1 MFLYSPRPQNIEFQT
16 NTFDSSSPYSGA
28 TRITVFAIFALLSIL
43 PIWLVKYPPLV
54 DYPNHLARAFV
65 LHHLHDPNYDFGHF
79 FAPDWGLNPYWL
91 ADFLVQVFQYFLGIY
106 AAGRLLLT
114 VCILGLPLGVAFF
127 LRRANPGNEYFAL
140 WAFALAYNP
149 NFLMGF
155 MSFILSVGLCFVVVG
170 LWLDYLR
177 TGQTKYWFLTLVLAT
192 LLFLTHLGGFGIAG
206 VVILLYTLLDR
217 GLESELFRRL
227 VMAGLVFLP
236 GSSFFAYAKLHGWSA
251 RGLDYSH
258 WSMNLKLR
266 GMTVPFR
273 EYSRSVEAVTIL
285 AVLLTIGYFL
295 SRRKELRLQLVWI
308 PIVIAIVAIHWMVP
322 EALGDLGFV
331 DYRFCLF
338 AFLFSLAIPVFKG
351 PRALPIALASSVFLV
366 HVLQAGTYF
375 VSEQKHL
382 ARLASDFRYI
392 PQNALVLAYTSRGS
406 GVPWEKQDDLHFWGY
421 GVIDKGWITP
431 SLFHQ
436 SGVQPL
442 QLRVP
447 MYSDDDQY
455 GDKLQER
462 RYSEE
467 LIGENYDYLW
477 ATNVGYLNPFLTR
490 IGNRVCS
497 QDELQ
502 IIRSKA
508 RSDYW
513 LGGAFH

>member
-1 MFLYSPRPQNIEFQT
+1 MWSPQNIASQT
-16 NTFDSSSPYSGA
+16 NTFDANSPYSRA
-28 TRITVFAIFALLSIL
+28 TRITVFAVFALLSIL

-65 LHHLHDPNYDFGHF
+65 LHHLHDPNYEFVRF

-91 ADFLVQVFQYFLGIY
+91 ADFLLQVFQHFVGIY
-106 AAGRLLLT
+106 AAGQLLLT
-114 VCILGLPLGVAFF
+114 VCILGLPLGALFF
-127 LRRANPGNEYFAL
+127 LRRANSGNEYLAL
-140 WAFALAYNP
+140 WAFAVAYNP

-155 MSFILSVGLCFVVVG
+155 MSFTLSIALCLIVVG

-177 TGQTKYWFLTLVLAT
+177 TSQVRYWLLTVVLAT

-206 VVILLYTLLDR
+206 VVILLYTLLER
-217 GLESELFRRL
+217 GISSGIVRRL
-227 VMAGLVFLP
+227 VMAGLVFVP
-236 GSSFFAYAKLHGWSA
+236 GSSFFLYAKFHGWA
-251 RGLDYSH
+251 GRGLDYSH
-258 WSMNLKLR
+258 WSINLKLR

-273 EYSRSVEAVTIL
+273 EYSRSVEAIGIL

-295 SRRKELRLQLVWI
+295 SRRNELRLQLVWI
-308 PIVIAIVAIHWMVP
+308 AIVIAIVAIHWMVP
-322 EALGDLGFV
+322 DALGDLGFV
-331 DYRFCLF
+331 DYRFCIF
-338 AFLFSLAIPVFKG
+338 AFLFSLAIPIFKG
-351 PRALPIALASSVFLV
+351 PRTVPMALASIVFFV
-366 HVLQAGTYF
+366 HILQAGTYF
-375 VSEQKHL
+375 VSEQRHL
-382 ARLASDFRYI
+382 ARLAGNFQYI

-406 GVPWEKQDDLHFWGY
+406 GIPWEKQDDLHFWGY

-462 RYSEE
+462 KYSEN

-477 ATNVGYLNPFLTR
+477 ATNVAYLNPFLTR
-490 IGNRVCS
+490 IGSRVCS
-497 QDELQ
+497 QGELQ
-502 IIRSKA
+502 IIRTKA
-508 RSDYW
+508 RSTYW
-513 LGGAFH
+513 LDRTFQ